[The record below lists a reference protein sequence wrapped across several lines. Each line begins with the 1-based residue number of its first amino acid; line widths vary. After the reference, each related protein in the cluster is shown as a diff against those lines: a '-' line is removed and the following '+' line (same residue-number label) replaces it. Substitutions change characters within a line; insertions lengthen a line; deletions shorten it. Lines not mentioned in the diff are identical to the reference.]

1 MVKIGVPSGSYR
13 KIETGVPLFGLP
25 GMLIRTGFED
35 SMFEAEAKP
44 TIFRPRAVLYRW
56 RTVLED
62 PFPDVDARFINY
74 RLSK

>member
-44 TIFRPRAVLYRW
+44 TIFRPRAVLYR
-56 RTVLED
+56 
-62 PFPDVDARFINY
+62 
-74 RLSK
+74 